1 MPIDTS
7 GLSGTLTATRTL
19 ISPLELANVTN
30 VASVTSVQTRY
41 ATSTRPATGTG
52 SIVVT
57 PSLNYIKFQ
66 TLNATTSH
74 TLTTYV
80 SGWTFAAGPAL
91 WVPSLLTKVAATGA
105 AAGSFAAGGGT
116 LFPGLTYS
124 KTIGDAKVYNGEA
137 GSVVNGF
144 VIVDVTGCELVEL
157 HLVSSTGSATNA
169 LINFI

>member
-19 ISPLELANVTN
+19 ISPLELATVANVN
-30 VASVTSVQTRY
+30 SVATAGNRY
-41 ATSTRPATGTG
+41 ATATRPTNAAG
-52 SIVVT
+52 SIVVA

-66 TLNATTSH
+66 TLNATGGH
-74 TLTTYV
+74 TLVTYV
-80 SGWTFAAGPAL
+80 IGWTFAAGPAL
-91 WVPSLLTKVAATGA
+91 WIPSLLTKVTATGA
-105 AAGSFAAGGGT
+105 ATGSFAAGGGT
-116 LFPGLTYS
+116 LFPGLTYV
-124 KTIGDAKVYNGEA
+124 KNLGDAKVYNGEA

-157 HLVSSTGSATNA
+157 HLVSTASATNA

>member
-19 ISPLELANVTN
+19 VSPLELA
-30 VASVTSVQTRY
+30 AVTSVNSVATVVTHY
-41 ATSTRPATGTG
+41 ATTTRPVTGTG

-66 TLNATTSH
+66 TLNITSGH
-74 TLTTYV
+74 TLATYV
-80 SGWTFAAGPAL
+80 IGWTFAAGPAL
-91 WVPSLLTKVAATGA
+91 WVPSLLTKVTATGA
-105 AAGSFAAGGGT
+105 TTGNFTAGGGT
-116 LFPGLTYS
+116 LYPGLTYV
-124 KTIGDAKVYNGEA
+124 KNLGDAKVYNGEA

-157 HLVSSTGSATNA
+157 HLVSAASATNA